1 MKIYLNGKFVDEKD
15 AKVSVFDHGLLY
27 GDGVFEGIRAYDGVV
42 FMLKE
47 HIDRLYDSAKSLC
60 IDIPLTKEEMI
71 DVVLETLRVNNL
83 RDAYIRLVVTRGVG
97 DLGLDPRKCGKP
109 TIFCIAIPMPPLL
122 GEEGIRVITVSVR
135 RLPVDVLNPAVKS
148 LNYLNSVLAKIQAN
162 YAGVDEAFLLDD
174 KGFVVEGTGDNIF
187 IVKNGVLKTPP
198 VYQSILKGI
207 TRDVVIKL
215 AKESGAPIIVALN
228 KMDKETAQP
237 DMVKG
242 QMAEHGINP
251 VDWGGDIEFIPV
263 SAKSGMGIDDL
274 LENILLTAEVLELR
288 ANENVKAK
296 AAVVESSLE
305 KGRGPVATVIVQN
318 GTLKVGDYVEIA
330 GYSGTVFEIQI
341 FNTILTTPDNKKI
354 IIPKLPNSQQ
364 RASAL

>member
-1 MKIYLNGKFVDEKD
+1 MKIYLNGKFVEEED
-15 AKVSVFDHGLLY
+15 AKISVFDHGLLY
-27 GDGVFEGIRAYDGVV
+27 GDGIFEGIRSYDGVV

-83 RDAYIRLVVTRGVG
+83 KDAYIRLVITRGVG

-162 YAGVDEAFLLDD
+162 YAGVNEAFLLDD

-215 AKESGAPIIVALN
+215 AKE
-228 KMDKETAQP
+228 E
-237 DMVKG
+237 
-242 QMAEHGINP
+242 GI
-251 VDWGGDIEFIPV
+251 E
-263 SAKSGMGIDDL
+263 
-274 LENILLTAEVLELR
+274 
-288 ANENVKAK
+288 
-296 AAVVESSLE
+296 VVEEPLTLHDLYTADE
-305 KGRGPVATVIVQN
+305 LFITGTAAEIVP
-318 GTLKVGDYVEIA
+318 
-330 GYSGTVFEIQI
+330 VFEIDGRVI
-341 FNTILTTPDNKKI
+341 NNKQVGEITK
-354 IIPKLPNSQQ
+354 KLKEKFKEI
-364 RASAL
+364 RTKWGIKVYDE